1 MAEYRH
7 PLISG
12 NYYHV
17 FNRGIDK
24 RNTFYNDKE
33 FNRFRRTLYY
43 FNFQQSQPTIQSS
56 PASATQDTEHNSS
69 PSALPLDSVESNL
82 DSVDINAELDAALIQ
97 LDNEASAF

>member
-1 MAEYRH
+1 MNRQ
-7 PLISG
+7 SG
-12 NYYHV
+12 FIV
-17 FNRGIDK
+17 VAAVIIAMLLLVAAGGA
-24 RNTFYNDKE
+24 
-33 FNRFRRTLYY
+33 LLL
-43 FNFQQSQPTIQSS
+43 NFQQSQPTIQSS